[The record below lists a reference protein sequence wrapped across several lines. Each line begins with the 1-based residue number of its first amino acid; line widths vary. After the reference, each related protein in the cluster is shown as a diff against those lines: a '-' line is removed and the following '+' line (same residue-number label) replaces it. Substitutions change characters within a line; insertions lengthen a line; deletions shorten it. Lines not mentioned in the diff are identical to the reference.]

1 MYIWK
6 VKKIITIIILSII
19 VFASCK
25 KETYETNSGAKLEF
39 SVDTLFFD
47 TVFTNIG
54 SQTKQFK
61 IYNRNS
67 STILINNIRLGMG
80 SNSNYRL
87 NINGIESSSANDIEI
102 AANDSMYIFVEV
114 TVDPDNSNT
123 PFVVEDSVIF
133 TFNNNSQ
140 DIDLRSWG
148 QNAHYIDGRTM
159 NAIIGNTT
167 WTNDKPYLIYN
178 SMLVD
183 SLKTLNIDPGVQIYL
198 HKNSNMYILGTL
210 QINGTKDNPV
220 IIKGDRLDH
229 AYDDVPGQ
237 WGRMVFIEGSKNN
250 KIDYA
255 EISGG
260 IIGVQVG
267 GNLDAAIADKPD
279 LQITNTKIQHMNYAG
294 LYTLGSKVIASNCV
308 ISDVGFYAVALL
320 LGGDYEF
327 YHCTIANYWNYAN
340 RTEPSVIISN
350 NIINNGTMYVSDLT
364 NAYFGNCIIYGDK
377 ENELG
382 LSNESGASFNY
393 KFEYSIV
400 KANADMDFSDN
411 TYYDNVWKSKNP
423 KFVSVNEYDFQLD
436 TLSQAK
442 DLGDIQIVN
451 NYPYIPAITTDLNQ
465 ESRISDTAPDLGAF
479 ERIE

>member
-1 MYIWK
+1 M
-6 VKKIITIIILSII
+6 KKYLIIIILAII

-25 KETYETNSGAKLEF
+25 KEKIETSAGAKLEF
-39 SVDTLFFD
+39 SIDTLFFD

-54 SQTKQFK
+54 SQTKQFR
-61 IYNRNS
+61 IYNRNKA
-67 STILINNIRLGMG
+67 TIVIDNIRLGMG

-87 NINGIESSSANDIEI
+87 NINGIASSSANNIEI
-102 AANDSMYIFVEV
+102 AANDSMFVFVEV
-114 TVDPDNSNT
+114 TVDPNNLNT
-123 PFVVEDSVIF
+123 PFVVADSVIF

-148 QNAHYIDGRTM
+148 QNAHYIDGRTI
-159 NAIIGNTT
+159 NAIIGDTI
-167 WTNDKPYLIYN
+167 WTADKPYLIYN

-183 SLKTLNIDPGVQIYL
+183 SLKTLTIQEGVEIHL
-198 HKNSNMYILGTL
+198 HKNSNIYILGTL
-210 QINGTKDNPV
+210 KINGTKDNPV
-220 IIKGDRLDH
+220 TIRGDRLEH
-229 AYDDVPGQ
+229 AYDDIPGQ
-237 WGRMVFIEGSKNN
+237 WGRIVFIEGSKNN
-250 KIDYA
+250 KINYA

-279 LQITNTKIQHMNYAG
+279 LLITNTKIQHMNYAG
-294 LYTLGSKVIASNCV
+294 LYTLGSKVVASNCV

-320 LGGDYEF
+320 MGGNYEF

-340 RTEPSVIISN
+340 RTEPSLIISN
-350 NIINNGTMYVSDLT
+350 NIINDGTMYMSDLT

-382 LSNESGASFNY
+382 LSQESGAAFNY

-423 KFVSVNEYDFQLD
+423 TFVSVSEYNFQLD

-442 DLGDIQIVN
+442 DLGNIFIVN
-451 NYPYIPAITTDLNQ
+451 DYTYLPPITNDLNQ
-465 ESRISDTAPDLGAF
+465 ENRTLDIAPDLGAY

>member
-1 MYIWK
+1 M
-6 VKKIITIIILSII
+6 KKYLIIIILAII

-25 KETYETNSGAKLEF
+25 KEKIETSAGAKLEF
-39 SVDTLFFD
+39 SIDTLFFD

-54 SQTKQFK
+54 SQTKQFR
-61 IYNRNS
+61 IYNRNKA
-67 STILINNIRLGMG
+67 TIVIDNIRLGMG
-80 SNSNYRL
+80 SSSNYRL
-87 NINGIESSSANDIEI
+87 NINGIASSSANNIEI
-102 AANDSMYIFVEV
+102 AANDSMFVFVEV
-114 TVDPDNSNT
+114 TVDPNNLNT
-123 PFVVEDSVIF
+123 PFVVADSVIF

-148 QNAHYIDGRTM
+148 QNAHYIDGRTI
-159 NAIIGNTT
+159 NAIIGDTI
-167 WTNDKPYLIYN
+167 WTADKPYLIYN

-183 SLKTLNIDPGVQIYL
+183 SLKTLTIQEGVEIHL
-198 HKNSNMYILGTL
+198 HKNSNIYILGTL
-210 QINGTKDNPV
+210 KINGTKDNPV
-220 IIKGDRLDH
+220 TIRGDRLEH
-229 AYDDVPGQ
+229 AYDDIPGQ
-237 WGRMVFIEGSKNN
+237 WGRIVFIEGSKNN
-250 KIDYA
+250 NINYA

-279 LQITNTKIQHMNYAG
+279 LLITNTKIQHMNYAG
-294 LYTLGSKVIASNCV
+294 LYTLGSKVVASNCV

-320 LGGDYEF
+320 MGGNYEF

-340 RTEPSVIISN
+340 RTEPSLIISN
-350 NIINNGTMYVSDLT
+350 NIINDGTMYMSDLT

-382 LSNESGASFNY
+382 LSQESGAAFNY

-423 KFVSVNEYDFQLD
+423 TFVSVSEYNFQLD

-442 DLGDIQIVN
+442 DLGNIFIVN
-451 NYPYIPAITTDLNQ
+451 DYTYLPPITNDLNQ
-465 ESRISDTAPDLGAF
+465 ENRTLDIAPDLGAY

>member
-1 MYIWK
+1 M
-6 VKKIITIIILSII
+6 KKYLIITILAII
-19 VFASCK
+19 VLASCK
-25 KETYETNSGAKLEF
+25 KENFDTSSSAELGF
-39 SVDTLFFD
+39 SIDTLFFD

-54 SQTKQFK
+54 SLTKQFK

-67 STILINNIRLGMG
+67 GSIKIDNIRLGMG

-87 NINGIESSSANDIEI
+87 NINGIASSSANNIEI

-114 TVDPDNSNT
+114 TVDPDNSST
-123 PFVVEDSVIF
+123 PFVVSDSIIF

-140 DIDLRSWG
+140 NIKLRSWG

-159 NAIIGNTT
+159 NAIIGDTT
-167 WTNDKPYLIYN
+167 WTADKPYLIYN

-183 SLKTLNIDPGVQIYL
+183 SMKTLIIEEGVEIYL
-198 HKNSNMYILGTL
+198 HKNSNIYILGTL
-210 QINGTKDNPV
+210 EINGSKDNPV
-220 IIKGDRLDH
+220 KIRGDRLEH

-237 WGRMVFIEGSKNN
+237 WGRIVFIEGSKNN

-267 GNLDAAIADKPD
+267 GNLNSPISDKPD
-279 LQITNTKIQHMNYAG
+279 LKISNTKIQHMNYAG

-320 LGGDYEF
+320 MGGEYEF
-327 YHCTIANYWNYAN
+327 YHCTIANYWSYAN
-340 RTEPSVIISN
+340 RTEPSLVISN
-350 NIINNGTMYVSDLT
+350 NIVNEGTMYVSDLT
-364 NAYFGNCIIYGDK
+364 KAYFGNCIIYGDK

-382 LSNESGASFNY
+382 LSNETGALFDY

-400 KANADMDFSDN
+400 RANADLDFSDN

-423 KFVSVNEYDFQLD
+423 KFIDIGNYDFQLD
-436 TLSQAK
+436 TLSDAK
-442 DLGDIQIVN
+442 DLGNIQIVN
-451 NYPYIPAITTDLNQ
+451 DYTFTPSITIDLNQ
-465 ESRISDTAPDLGAF
+465 ESRTSDIAPDLGAY

>member
-1 MYIWK
+1 M
-6 VKKIITIIILSII
+6 KKYLIIIILAII

-25 KETYETNSGAKLEF
+25 KEKIETSAGAKLEF
-39 SVDTLFFD
+39 SIDTLFFD

-54 SQTKQFK
+54 SQTKQFR
-61 IYNRNS
+61 IYNRNKA
-67 STILINNIRLGMG
+67 TIVIDNIRLGMG
-80 SNSNYRL
+80 SSSNYRL
-87 NINGIESSSANDIEI
+87 NINGIASSSANNIEI
-102 AANDSMYIFVEV
+102 AANDSMFVFVEV
-114 TVDPDNSNT
+114 TVDPNNLNT
-123 PFVVEDSVIF
+123 PFVVADSVIF

-148 QNAHYIDGRTM
+148 QNAHYIDGRTI
-159 NAIIGNTT
+159 NAIIGDTI
-167 WTNDKPYLIYN
+167 WTADKPYLIYN

-183 SLKTLNIDPGVQIYL
+183 SLKTLTIQEGVEIHL
-198 HKNSNMYILGTL
+198 HKNSNIYILGTL
-210 QINGTKDNPV
+210 KINGTKDNPV
-220 IIKGDRLDH
+220 TIRGDRLEH
-229 AYDDVPGQ
+229 AYDDIPGQ
-237 WGRMVFIEGSKNN
+237 WGRIVFIEGSKNN
-250 KIDYA
+250 KINYA

-279 LQITNTKIQHMNYAG
+279 LLITNTKIQHMNYAG
-294 LYTLGSKVIASNCV
+294 LYTLGSKVVASNCV

-320 LGGDYEF
+320 MGGNYEF

-340 RTEPSVIISN
+340 RTEPSLIISN
-350 NIINNGTMYVSDLT
+350 NIINDGTMYMSDLT

-382 LSNESGASFNY
+382 LSQESGAAFNY

-423 KFVSVNEYDFQLD
+423 TFVSVSEYNFQLD

-442 DLGDIQIVN
+442 DLGNIFIVN
-451 NYPYIPAITTDLNQ
+451 DYTYLPPITNDLNQ
-465 ESRISDTAPDLGAF
+465 ENRTLDIAPDLGAY

>member
-1 MYIWK
+1 
-6 VKKIITIIILSII
+6 VKKYLIIIILAII

-25 KETYETNSGAKLEF
+25 KEKIETSAGAKLEF
-39 SVDTLFFD
+39 SIDTLFFD

-54 SQTKQFK
+54 SQTKQFR
-61 IYNRNS
+61 IYNRNKA
-67 STILINNIRLGMG
+67 TIVIDNIRLGMG
-80 SNSNYRL
+80 SSSNYRL
-87 NINGIESSSANDIEI
+87 NINGIASSSANNIEI
-102 AANDSMYIFVEV
+102 AANDSMFVFVEV
-114 TVDPDNSNT
+114 TVDPNNLNT
-123 PFVVEDSVIF
+123 PFVVADSVIF

-148 QNAHYIDGRTM
+148 QNAHYIDGRTI
-159 NAIIGNTT
+159 NAIIGDTI
-167 WTNDKPYLIYN
+167 WTADKPYLIYN

-183 SLKTLNIDPGVQIYL
+183 SLKTLTIQEGVEIHL
-198 HKNSNMYILGTL
+198 HKNSNIYILGTL
-210 QINGTKDNPV
+210 KINGTKDNPV
-220 IIKGDRLDH
+220 TIRGDRLEH
-229 AYDDVPGQ
+229 AYDDIPGQ
-237 WGRMVFIEGSKNN
+237 WGRIVFIEGSKNN
-250 KIDYA
+250 KINYA

-279 LQITNTKIQHMNYAG
+279 LLITNTKIQHMNYAG
-294 LYTLGSKVIASNCV
+294 LYTLGSKVVASNCV

-320 LGGDYEF
+320 MGGNYEF

-340 RTEPSVIISN
+340 RTEPSLIISN
-350 NIINNGTMYVSDLT
+350 NIINDGTMYMSDLT

-382 LSNESGASFNY
+382 LSQESGAAFNY

-423 KFVSVNEYDFQLD
+423 TFVSVSEYNFQLD

-442 DLGDIQIVN
+442 DLGNIFIVN
-451 NYPYIPAITTDLNQ
+451 DYTYLPPITNDLNQ
-465 ESRISDTAPDLGAF
+465 ENRTLDIAPDLGAY

>member
-1 MYIWK
+1 M
-6 VKKIITIIILSII
+6 
-19 VFASCK
+19 FASCK
-25 KETYETNSGAKLEF
+25 KEKIETSAGAKLEF
-39 SVDTLFFD
+39 SIDTLFFD

-54 SQTKQFK
+54 SQTKQFR
-61 IYNRNS
+61 IYNRNKA
-67 STILINNIRLGMG
+67 TIVIDNIRLGMG
-80 SNSNYRL
+80 SSSNYRL
-87 NINGIESSSANDIEI
+87 NINGIASSSANNIEI
-102 AANDSMYIFVEV
+102 AANDSMFVFVEV
-114 TVDPDNSNT
+114 TVDPNNLNT
-123 PFVVEDSVIF
+123 PFVVADSVIF

-148 QNAHYIDGRTM
+148 QNAHYIDGRTI
-159 NAIIGNTT
+159 NAIIGDTI
-167 WTNDKPYLIYN
+167 WTADKPYLIYN

-183 SLKTLNIDPGVQIYL
+183 SLKTLTIQEGVEIHL
-198 HKNSNMYILGTL
+198 HKNSNIYILGTL
-210 QINGTKDNPV
+210 KINGTKDNPV
-220 IIKGDRLDH
+220 TIRGDRLEH
-229 AYDDVPGQ
+229 AYDDIPGQ
-237 WGRMVFIEGSKNN
+237 WGRIVFIEGSKNN
-250 KIDYA
+250 NINYA

-279 LQITNTKIQHMNYAG
+279 LLITNTKIQHMNYAG
-294 LYTLGSKVIASNCV
+294 LYTLGSKVVASNCV

-320 LGGDYEF
+320 MGGNYEF

-340 RTEPSVIISN
+340 RTEPSLIISN
-350 NIINNGTMYVSDLT
+350 NIINDGTMYMSDLT

-382 LSNESGASFNY
+382 LSQESGAAFNY

-423 KFVSVNEYDFQLD
+423 TFVSVSEYNFQLD

-442 DLGDIQIVN
+442 DLGNIFIVN
-451 NYPYIPAITTDLNQ
+451 DYTYLPPITNDLNQ
-465 ESRISDTAPDLGAF
+465 ENRTLDIAPDLGAY

>member
-1 MYIWK
+1 
-6 VKKIITIIILSII
+6 VKKYLIIIILAII

-25 KETYETNSGAKLEF
+25 KEKIETSAGAKLEF
-39 SVDTLFFD
+39 SIDTLFFD

-54 SQTKQFK
+54 SQTKQFR
-61 IYNRNS
+61 IYNRNKA
-67 STILINNIRLGMG
+67 TIVIDNIRLGMG
-80 SNSNYRL
+80 SSSNYRL
-87 NINGIESSSANDIEI
+87 NINGIASSSANNIEI
-102 AANDSMYIFVEV
+102 AANDSMFVFVEV
-114 TVDPDNSNT
+114 TVDPNNLNT
-123 PFVVEDSVIF
+123 PFVVADSVIF

-148 QNAHYIDGRTM
+148 QNAHYIDGRTI
-159 NAIIGNTT
+159 NAIIGDTI
-167 WTNDKPYLIYN
+167 WTADKPYLIYN

-183 SLKTLNIDPGVQIYL
+183 SLKTLTIQEGVEIHL
-198 HKNSNMYILGTL
+198 HKNSNIYILGTL
-210 QINGTKDNPV
+210 KINGTKDNPV
-220 IIKGDRLDH
+220 TIRGDRLEH
-229 AYDDVPGQ
+229 AYDDIPGQ
-237 WGRMVFIEGSKNN
+237 WGRIVFIEGSKNN
-250 KIDYA
+250 NINYA

-279 LQITNTKIQHMNYAG
+279 LLITNTKIQHMNYAG
-294 LYTLGSKVIASNCV
+294 LYTLGSKVVASNCV

-320 LGGDYEF
+320 MGGNYEF

-340 RTEPSVIISN
+340 RTEPSLIISN
-350 NIINNGTMYVSDLT
+350 NIINDGTMYMSDLT

-382 LSNESGASFNY
+382 LSQESGAAFNY

-423 KFVSVNEYDFQLD
+423 TFVSVSEYNFQLD

-442 DLGDIQIVN
+442 DLGNIFIVN
-451 NYPYIPAITTDLNQ
+451 DYTYLPPITNDLNQ
-465 ESRISDTAPDLGAF
+465 ENRTLDIAPDLGAY